1 MVDTIQK
8 FTLGALLLLGAYGLL
23 RVFIL
28 TLFGIDILEI
38 DTLK

>member
-1 MVDTIQK
+1 MVDFIQK
-8 FTLGALLLLGAYGLL
+8 LILGAFLLLGAYGLL
-23 RVFIL
+23 RVVVL

>member
-8 FTLGALLLLGAYGLL
+8 FTLGALLLLGGYGLL
-23 RVFIL
+23 RVVIL

-38 DTLK
+38 DTF

>member
-8 FTLGALLLLGAYGLL
+8 LILGALLLGAYGLL
-23 RVFIL
+23 RVVIL

>member
-8 FTLGALLLLGAYGLL
+8 FILGGLLLLGAYGLL
-23 RVFIL
+23 RMVVF

>member
-8 FTLGALLLLGAYGLL
+8 LTLGALLRLAAYGLL
-23 RVFIL
+23 RVVIL
-28 TLFGIDILEI
+28 TLFGIDIVEI

>member
-8 FTLGALLLLGAYGLL
+8 LILGALLLLGAYGLL
-23 RVFIL
+23 RMVVL
-28 TLFGIDILEI
+28 ALFGIDILEI

>member
-8 FTLGALLLLGAYGLL
+8 FILGGLLLLGAYGFL
-23 RVFIL
+23 RVVIL